1 MEDNSMNNIK
11 RIAFYAL
18 AAAGLMS
25 AASCSLFKIDN
36 YEAPDETIRG
46 RVVDMDG
53 NPVLTDQG
61 SEGIRV
67 RLMDLEWEA
76 AGNEVTPQ
84 DFNCMPDGTF
94 QNTKLFPGRYN
105 VTVDGPFV
113 PLVMDDA
120 QGVPVADNSQN
131 IEIIKG
137 KPCEVEFMV
146 QPFLNVE
153 FVDYPQVSDGKII
166 AKVRVSRAISKNDL
180 KEAIS
185 QTGDWKDEY
194 ANVTDIQ
201 LYVGYNS
208 SIGYRSHDSEW
219 SSYVEYSGSAFE
231 SKLGKEIEL
240 RTNGV
245 IPSGRKMYVRVAARI
260 NYQTANVRRYN
271 YTEPLEVLIP

>member
-18 AAAGLMS
+18 AAAGMMS
-25 AASCSLFKIDN
+25 VASCSLFKIDN

-67 RLMDLEWEA
+67 RLLDLEWEA

-137 KPCEVEFMV
+137 KP
-146 QPFLNVE
+146 
-153 FVDYPQVSDGKII
+153 
-166 AKVRVSRAISKNDL
+166 
-180 KEAIS
+180 
-185 QTGDWKDEY
+185 
-194 ANVTDIQ
+194 
-201 LYVGYNS
+201 
-208 SIGYRSHDSEW
+208 
-219 SSYVEYSGSAFE
+219 
-231 SKLGKEIEL
+231 
-240 RTNGV
+240 
-245 IPSGRKMYVRVAARI
+245 
-260 NYQTANVRRYN
+260 
-271 YTEPLEVLIP
+271 